1 MSKER
6 FFQRMEDIGLAL
18 TYDDVR
24 LKTGYSEV
32 LPHEL
37 SVASKFSR
45 NIPLQIPVVSA
56 AMDTVTEHALATEM
70 ARLGGLGII
79 HRGLKPELQAAHVAK
94 VKNHLNGLI
103 ENPTCVRVDETI
115 ESILNRKEEEE
126 LSFHSFPV
134 LNGENKLVGILTHND
149 FDFCTDTS
157 RTVEEV
163 MTRKVISASPET
175 TLAEAFEIMKQS
187 KKKLLPLVDNNG
199 FVTGLYVFSDVQR
212 VQSGQSANFN
222 LDERGQLRVGAAVG
236 TGDSALLRAE
246 QLIGANVDVLVVDTA
261 HGDSKPVYDTLKAIK
276 DNYSSID
283 VVAGNIS
290 EPESAKRLVD
300 AGADGIKLGQ
310 GPGSICTTRIIA
322 GIGSPQVSAVFK
334 CSQVTQ
340 SAGVPLCADGGLRY
354 SGDITIALGAG
365 AHSVMMGSMLAGTEE
380 SPGRRIFLNG
390 RQWKYYRGMGS
401 LSAMIESRS
410 SRERYRQRD
419 LSAERLVPEGVEG
432 MVPYKGVLED
442 VLFQYVG
449 GLRAGMGY
457 VGAANVDELHQKAD
471 FHRITAAGK
480 AESHP
485 HDIQITKETS
495 NYPGGLSGK

>member
-1 MSKER
+1 MSKQR
-6 FFQRMEDIGLAL
+6 FFERMEDLGLAL

-37 SVASKFSR
+37 SIASKFSR

-56 AMDTVTEHALATEM
+56 AMDTVTEHTLATEM

-103 ENPTCVRVDETI
+103 ENPTCVHATDTI
-115 ESILNRKEEEE
+115 ESVLNRKEEEE

-134 LNGENKLVGILTHND
+134 LDSENRLVGILTHND

-157 RTVEEV
+157 RSVQEV
-163 MTRKVISASPET
+163 MTKKVISAAPST
-175 TLAEAFEIMKQS
+175 TLAEAFDIMQKS
-187 KKKLLPLVDNNG
+187 KKKLLPLVDDNG
-199 FVTGLYVFSDVQR
+199 LVAGLYVFSDVER

-222 LDERGQLRVGAAVG
+222 LDARGQLRVGAAIG
-236 TGDSALLRAE
+236 TGDGALYRAE
-246 QLIGANVDVLVVDTA
+246 QLINANVDVLVVDTA

-276 DNYSSID
+276 DNYTSID

-322 GIGSPQVSAVFK
+322 GIGSPQVSAVYK
-334 CSQVTQ
+334 CSQITGP
-340 SAGVPLCADGGLRY
+340 AGVPLCADGGLRY

-401 LSAMIESRS
+401 LSAMIESSS

-432 MVPYKGVLED
+432 MVAYKGVLED

-457 VGAANVDELHQKAD
+457 VGAANIQELHEKAD

-495 NYPGGLSGK
+495 NYPGSVSNK